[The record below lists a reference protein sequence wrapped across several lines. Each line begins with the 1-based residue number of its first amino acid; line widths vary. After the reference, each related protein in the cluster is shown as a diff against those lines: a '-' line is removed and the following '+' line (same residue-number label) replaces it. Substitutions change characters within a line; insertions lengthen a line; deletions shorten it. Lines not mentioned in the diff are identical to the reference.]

1 MGYTLAELAEKFSAT
16 LAGDAFCRVE
26 KVADIKSASPG
37 SITFL
42 SNPRFCFLLAETQA
56 SAVILAP
63 DHLPLCPKP
72 ALLSSNPYAL
82 YARIAALLHSDEDMS
97 STGSIHASAVIANNA
112 QVDPTAIIAA
122 NAVIGENVVIGAH
135 TYIGSG
141 VVIRQ
146 RVRIG
151 AFCKLT
157 ANVTVCADCIVGDR
171 VLVHPSAVIGSD
183 GFGFAPEGGKWL
195 KIPQLGRVL
204 IGDDVEIGANVAIDR
219 GALSD
224 TVIENGVKLDN
235 QIHIAHN
242 VMIGADTAMAAQSG
256 IAGSTRIGK
265 SCAIGGSVGVLGH
278 LEIAD
283 NTRLQAFSAVSHSIL
298 EPGQTYASGAPLE
311 PVADWRRNRAR
322 YKQLEE
328 MARRLKRLEKL
339 LEEKKENR

>member
-1 MGYTLAELAEKFSAT
+1 MTYTLAELAERFSVA
-16 LAGDAFCRVE
+16 LAGDASCRVTN
-26 KVADIKSASPG
+26 VADIKSASPG

-42 SNPRFCFLLAETQA
+42 SNPRFRSLLAGTQA

-63 DHLPLCPKP
+63 DSLPLCPKP

-82 YARIAALLHSDEDMS
+82 YARIAALLHPDEDMS
-97 STGSIHASAVIANNA
+97 LTGSIHVSAVIADSA

-122 NAVIGENVVIGAH
+122 NAVIGDNAVVGAH
-135 TYIGSG
+135 SYIGPG
-141 VVIRQ
+141 VVLKQ
-146 RVRIG
+146 RVRVG

-157 ANVTVCADCIVGDR
+157 ANITVCTDCVVGDR
-171 VLVHPSAVIGSD
+171 VLVHPSTVIGSD
-183 GFGFAPEGGKWL
+183 GFGFAPEAGKWL

-204 IGDDVEIGANVAIDR
+204 IGDDVEIGAGVAIDR
-219 GALSD
+219 GALND

-242 VMIGADTAMAAQSG
+242 VVIGADTAMAAQSG

-265 SCAIGGSVGVLGH
+265 ACAIGGSVGILGH

-283 NTRLQAFSAVSHSIL
+283 NTRLQAFAAVTHSIT

-322 YKQLEE
+322 YKQLDK
-328 MARRLKRLEKL
+328 MARRIKRLEKL
-339 LEEKKENR
+339 LGEKEED